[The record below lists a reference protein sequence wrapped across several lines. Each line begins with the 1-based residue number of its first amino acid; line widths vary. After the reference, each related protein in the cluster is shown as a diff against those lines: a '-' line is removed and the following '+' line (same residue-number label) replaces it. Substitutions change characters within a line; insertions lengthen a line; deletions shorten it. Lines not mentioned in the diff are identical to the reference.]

1 MEAAHGPVPEVV
13 QTVSGVVGVEAPG
26 PTVGGHAA
34 VLRDRDRDSVQHGA
48 DWSWGTRTQ
57 RTQRTQ
63 RTHRTQAEAAAAAST
78 ELVATL
84 GTGEVETAPPGQAE
98 DTLAAGTLWGQ
109 QWHEEDLQKQSV
121 QHPEV
126 WLPSWSSWSSR
137 TCWRFL
143 PMLW

>member
-26 PTVGGHAA
+26 PTVGGDAA

-48 DWSWGTRTQ
+48 DWSWGT
-57 RTQRTQ
+57 

-121 QHPEV
+121 QHLEV
-126 WLPSWSSWSSR
+126 WLPSWSSR